1 MISIFYEA
9 YVCFVPVFYL
19 TETKKS
25 WKIQNVLVVALAVKM
40 EIVQDAAV
48 RTAQAQTVER
58 FKISFNRSIFRYRI
72 Y

>member
-9 YVCFVPVFYL
+9 YVCFVLVFYL
-19 TETKKS
+19 TKNQKS

-48 RTAQAQTVER
+48 KTAQAQIVE
-58 FKISFNRSIFRYRI
+58 KIKPSHKGLTD
-72 Y
+72 